1 MDKEINIAE
10 TEWKVME
17 PLWKAPGLTIGE
29 IRAALADTQWS
40 DSTIKTLVRRL
51 TKKGILGIDDSGE
64 QFRYYP
70 VYGENECRLRE
81 TKHLIDRIYNGSV
94 KLLMTNLVSDSNLT
108 EEDAERLMELID
120 KMEGGGRP

>member
-1 MDKEINIAE
+1 MEKEINIAE

-17 PLWKAPGLTIGE
+17 PLWETPGQTIGE
-29 IRAALADTQWS
+29 IRAALADTDWS

-51 TKKGILGIDDSGE
+51 TKKGILGVDDSGE

-70 VYGENECRLRE
+70 VYSQSECRLRE
-81 TKHLIDRIYNGSV
+81 TRHLIDRIYNGSV

-108 EEDAERLMELID
+108 DEDAEKLMELID
-120 KMEGGGRP
+120 KMEGGERP